1 MPQLDATRRNTV
13 RTYVKDYSL
22 SLSLSKLLLL
32 LLLLSCSSQGPCRL
46 APLQTMTKLSH
57 TQQTVLAYTEIIPP
71 DLTRACTPWFLMW
84 QTAAPTIHPAAP
96 AASCRTST
104 ADFFGEGGYTHWQR
118 HRVPCHPP
126 HPPPCL
132 ASLRFPSAFP
142 VAGVLRAYACG
153 RAGDARASWGILVRH
168 PLGRLELPTVA
179 DGRRVLFDT
188 VQPTG
193 WHKQAILGGG
203 WTSLAWA
210 YAVRAR
216 AG

>member
-1 MPQLDATRRNTV
+1 MSAPSRSYPVCFRTHSVSRHTRNTPQLDATRRNTV

-57 TQQTVLAYTEIIPP
+57 PQQTVLAYTEIIPP

-104 ADFFGEGGYTHWQR
+104 ADFFGRGG
-118 HRVPCHPP
+118 VHPLAKAP
-126 HPPPCL
+126 GTMPPPTPTPLPGQPALPQRLSCGRCAARL
-132 ASLRFPSAFP
+132 C
-142 VAGVLRAYACG
+142 LRA
-153 RAGDARASWGILVRH
+153 
-168 PLGRLELPTVA
+168 
-179 DGRRVLFDT
+179 
-188 VQPTG
+188 
-193 WHKQAILGGG
+193 GG
-203 WTSLAWA
+203 
-210 YAVRAR
+210 
-216 AG
+216 